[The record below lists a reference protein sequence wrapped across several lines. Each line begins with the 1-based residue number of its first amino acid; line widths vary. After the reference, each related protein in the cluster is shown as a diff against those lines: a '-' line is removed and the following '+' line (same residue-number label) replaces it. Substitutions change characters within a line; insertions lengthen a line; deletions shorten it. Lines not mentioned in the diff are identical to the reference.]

1 MRTDRKLSSLF
12 FILILVLS
20 CASPKKLLIKGQYD
34 AAIVKAAK
42 KIKKNPSK
50 IKHIDVF
57 TEAYRL
63 ANQQNL
69 DRIEYLKKEGNPANY
84 KEIYSLYERL
94 KWRQDIA
101 KSLPPIGIEFEWRD
115 YDEELIAFKNKAVE
129 YSYARGVQLM
139 QQNTRQAARE
149 AYAEFMNVKQLMPNY
164 KDIDQ
169 KLNEARFLG
178 TSNVLLKLENNS
190 QMVLPKGFW
199 EEVSKITTKD
209 LNFEWVNFDNY
220 PDTNKYYDYYA
231 VLNINNIIIGPDLI
245 KETPLTES
253 KKVQDG
259 FEYVL
264 DEKGNVKKDS
274 LGNDIKVPKYKTIT
288 CTVMRTEQKK
298 AVTVSGN
305 LEIYSSYDNQLLTRV
320 PVKADAFFENYFSR
334 VVSGDINA
342 LSDQTKKT
350 LGGQLLPFPST
361 PDMIMRSTDI
371 LKDLTK
377 KALYDNRHLFK

>member
-1 MRTDRKLSSLF
+1 
-12 FILILVLS
+12 
-20 CASPKKLLIKGQYD
+20 
-34 AAIVKAAK
+34 
-42 KIKKNPSK
+42 
-50 IKHIDVF
+50 
-57 TEAYRL
+57 
-63 ANQQNL
+63 
-69 DRIEYLKKEGNPANY
+69 
-84 KEIYSLYERL
+84 
-94 KWRQDIA
+94 
-101 KSLPPIGIEFEWRD
+101 
-115 YDEELIAFKNKAVE
+115 
-129 YSYARGVQLM
+129 
-139 QQNTRQAARE
+139 
-149 AYAEFMNVKQLMPNY
+149 
-164 KDIDQ
+164 
-169 KLNEARFLG
+169 
-178 TSNVLLKLENNS
+178 
-190 QMVLPKGFW
+190 MVLPKGFW